1 MRDCL
6 RDFQDGV
13 FDQHVHTARR
23 SPRPDDDDG
32 RGPILRRAAPPLS
45 VLKEAGPPVSDP
57 LAGGL
62 ARTYVI
68 TAGRS
73 GAGPH
78 VRLDLVTLIVATGTA
93 SAGPSCPT
101 FPGITPEHRAV
112 LAMCPRP
119 LSAAEVSA
127 HLRLPFSATAVLIGD
142 LLRAGAV
149 RERPPVKAATL
160 DPDLLREVIRGLQR
174 L

>member
-1 MRDCL
+1 M
-6 RDFQDGV
+6 
-13 FDQHVHTARR
+13 
-23 SPRPDDDDG
+23 
-32 RGPILRRAAPPLS
+32 
-45 VLKEAGPPVSDP
+45 SDP

-78 VRLDLVTLIVATGTA
+78 VRLDLVTLIVATAPNG
-93 SAGPSCPT
+93 AGCPT
-101 FPGITPEHRAV
+101 FPGITPEHRSV
-112 LAMCPRP
+112 LAMCRRP

>member
-1 MRDCL
+1 MRDCP
-6 RDFQDGV
+6 RFQDGTLDQAHQAYQTPV
-13 FDQHVHTARR
+13 TVWPETEPFDPARR
-23 SPRPDDDDG
+23 R
-32 RGPILRRAAPPLS
+32 RGAPFRL
-45 VLKEAGPPVSDP
+45 VSDP

-78 VRLDLVTLIVATGTA
+78 VRLDLVTLIVAAAPAGTG
-93 SAGPSCPT
+93 CPT
-101 FPGITPEHRAV
+101 FPGMTPEHRSV
-112 LAMCPRP
+112 LAMCRRP

-127 HLRLPFSATAVLIGD
+127 HLRLPFSASAVLIGD